1 MIDIKQVT
9 AATSS
14 DKKAAIIIAAVKE
27 AQTISTSQIDR
38 KSFTKEQFSEKILP
52 GISTDESAPQWA
64 HDLLDYLWDVFF

>member
-9 AATSS
+9 AATSN

-38 KSFTKEQFSEKILP
+38 KSLTKEQFSEKILP
-52 GISTDESAPQWA
+52 GISTDKDAPPWV
-64 HDLLDYLWDVFF
+64 HELLDYLWDLFF

>member
-9 AATSS
+9 AATSN

-27 AQTISTSQIDR
+27 AQTISTSQIER
-38 KSFTKEQFSEKILP
+38 KSLTKEQFSEKILP
-52 GISTDESAPQWA
+52 GIGTDESAPKWA